1 MHDNSKI
8 KNIRLAT
15 GLTQKEFAEKY
26 HIPYGNLLNWEQ
38 LRVREPEYVAYM
50 LERIVSLEGAKK
62 E

>member
-1 MHDNSKI
+1 MPDKSKI
-8 KNIRLAT
+8 KEIRLTT

-50 LERIVSLEGAKK
+50 LEKIISLEGKK
-62 E
+62 GD

>member
-1 MHDNSKI
+1 MPDNSKI
-8 KNIRLAT
+8 KKIRLAT

-26 HIPYGNLLNWEQ
+26 HIHYGNLLNWEQ
-38 LRVREPEYVAYM
+38 LRVREPEYVSYL

>member
-1 MHDNSKI
+1 MPDKSKI
-8 KNIRLAT
+8 KEIRLAT

-26 HIPYGNLLNWEQ
+26 HIPYGNLVNWEQ
-38 LRVREPEYVAYM
+38 LRVREPGYVSYL